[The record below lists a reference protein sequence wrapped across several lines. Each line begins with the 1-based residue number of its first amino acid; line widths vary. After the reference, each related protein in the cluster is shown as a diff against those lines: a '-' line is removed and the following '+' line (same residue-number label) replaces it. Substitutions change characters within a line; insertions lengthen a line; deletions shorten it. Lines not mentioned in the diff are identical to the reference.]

1 MTVQPQQK
9 PEAWTSMHAL
19 KEATRLKGEASGTLG
34 GVESAVQRARVA
46 VQTGDW
52 VNAGREIAAAEA
64 GLGQAWR
71 QMCAARDLHA
81 GALEGNGS

>member
-1 MTVQPQQK
+1 MITQPSK
-9 PEAWTSMHAL
+9 PHVWTMAEAL
-19 KEATRLKGEASGTLG
+19 KQAGQLKGETSGTLG

-81 GALEGNGS
+81 GALEGDGS

>member
-1 MTVQPQQK
+1 MITQPSK
-9 PEAWTSMHAL
+9 PHVWTMAEAL
-19 KEATRLKGEASGTLG
+19 KQAGQLKGEASGTLG

-64 GLGQAWR
+64 GLGVAWQ
-71 QMCAARDLHA
+71 QMCAARDMRDDA
-81 GALEGNGS
+81 IGGAP